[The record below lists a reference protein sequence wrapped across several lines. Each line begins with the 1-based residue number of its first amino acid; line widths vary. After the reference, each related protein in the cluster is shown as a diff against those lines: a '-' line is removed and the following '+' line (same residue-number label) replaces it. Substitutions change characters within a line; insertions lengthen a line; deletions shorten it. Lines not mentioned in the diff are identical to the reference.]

1 MKLHIQW
8 LSKKLVIW
16 PIYLTLLAFAL
27 HTPKDS
33 KFNRLALMEKCPNF
47 ENLPQG
53 TEKPVT
59 FLIFKPASQFTLVA
73 QSVER

>member
-1 MKLHIQW
+1 MN
-8 LSKKLVIW
+8 SN
-16 PIYLTLLAFAL
+16 
-27 HTPKDS
+27 KDS
-33 KFNRLALMEKCPNF
+33 KFNRLALMEKWPNF